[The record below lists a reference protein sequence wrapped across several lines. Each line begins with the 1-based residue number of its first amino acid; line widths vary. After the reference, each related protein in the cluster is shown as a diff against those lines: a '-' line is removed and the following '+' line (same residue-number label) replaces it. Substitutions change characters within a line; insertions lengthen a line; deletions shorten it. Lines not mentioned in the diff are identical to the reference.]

1 MTDVCACRQCA
12 IEWSGLA
19 SCLVQG
25 RRDDFKRMIWCFVI
39 WCWQAAVEGNFKIVE
54 LLLQEGVDKNVKNR
68 WGQTVLQ
75 EAMAAKQGPVVELLL
90 QWKIFINAEQAG
102 TALCTAAS
110 THDVDQLR
118 RLIDNKADINAG
130 DYDSRSALHIAAAD
144 GHAKVVEFLLEQK
157 ADPNKKDRWAC
168 TPLLEAVRCGRAGL
182 ASLIRSKGGAMPEE
196 VGAVQLCAAASK
208 GDLPSMRTLH
218 ECGIRSDAGDYDAR
232 CPLHL
237 AAAEARILAVSFLLG
252 VSSNPNCM
260 DRWGSTPLDD
270 AFRGGTLYHKY
281 CARLIYG
288 WGGHFGSLR
297 QSQRAKAFLEEVR
310 QISMEDV
317 RSLIRRLI
325 DAGYDK
331 RVPQALSEQQIRF
344 SYEASARHMGL
355 VRALQDSLGE
365 TAEAVRRHGS
375 ALSGMTDRILAA
387 LRPVCAGI
395 DAHPARRRKES
406 RFRALAGG
414 MRSPIVAG
422 GNLMAMSLEGE
433 LQTLMTQS
441 RSAHEASDREAA
453 AATTGGDDGSDGGD
467 DGAGLDSDEEAQ
479 LHAELDAWVQ
489 MQERMEAFG
498 GNQHRYLASVFLRV
512 GLAIN
517 SIEEMYRTLAAVF
530 HSSGRNL
537 TKGGGSSSADSNV
550 PTVGR
555 GALSTALEMLAVT
568 ASDCDLDEM
577 FEDALFLVPVSPTS
591 VTTVGNLAG
600 PDPDVATEG
609 ARVSFTAVVAASE
622 VFRQRIMS
630 LDTDEVFCDLCSAR
644 ALRSTPESR
653 LRALA
658 HGGRKRNVAKGEIF
672 GGSSASGERGGGGH
686 DTTTTAVAAAAAAAA
701 AGSGQRRRR
710 SWFVLLSG
718 AMVVDEDPQHL
729 EERLCTELG
738 PGDIFGGYE
747 ALTGAASP
755 FGVRVVR
762 GGLILELECEGLA
775 NLRVEDPALARAL
788 GVAMGEAPR
797 PRRVS
802 VDSGKD
808 LSPRE
813 MEVAPP
819 PLPTGGSSLNLGEMV
834 SEAGLSEIQLHALKQ
849 AFCVVENLWREIS
862 VGDNEV
868 RTTQL
873 LSIEAYVGEVGSE
886 LFRKLFAGHEL
897 PETLNKTN
905 YWDVWMSF
913 LTKEVR
919 ARYFCVF
926 SKKIVLVVSCWL

>member
-1 MTDVCACRQCA
+1 
-12 IEWSGLA
+12 
-19 SCLVQG
+19 
-25 RRDDFKRMIWCFVI
+25 
-39 WCWQAAVEGNFKIVE
+39 VEGNFKIVE
-54 LLLQEGVDKNVKNR
+54 LLLQEGVDKNVRNR

-102 TALCTAAS
+102 SALCTAAS
-110 THDVDQLR
+110 TQDVDQLR

-144 GHAKVVEFLLEQK
+144 GHGKVVEFLLEQK

-288 WGGHFGSLR
+288 WGGQFGALR
-297 QSQRAKAFLEEVR
+297 NSQRAIAFLDEVR
-310 QISMEDV
+310 EISMEDV

-331 RVPQALSEQQIRF
+331 RVPQSLSEQQIRF

-355 VRALQDSLGE
+355 VRSLQDCLSE
-365 TAEAVRRHGS
+365 ATAAVRRQGAQLS
-375 ALSGMTDRILAA
+375 AMTDHILAT

-406 RFRALAGG
+406 RFRALNMGA
-414 MRSPIVAG
+414 RSPVIGAVTSVTTAG
-422 GNLMAMSLEGE
+422 TLDGE
-433 LQTLMTQS
+433 LQLLLARGRTAHAAA
-441 RSAHEASDREAA
+441 SAESADIES
-453 AATTGGDDGSDGGD
+453 AATTVGGDDGSDGD
-467 DGAGLDSDEEAQ
+467 DAGGLDSDEEAQ

-517 SIEEMYRTLAAVF
+517 GIEEMFRTLVAVF
-530 HSSGRNL
+530 RTAGRNNAKPAL
-537 TKGGGSSSADSNV
+537 NAGEGSV

-555 GALSTALEMLAVT
+555 GALATALELLAVT
-568 ASDCDLDEM
+568 TSDCDIDEM
-577 FEDALFLVPVSPTS
+577 FEDALFLNPVSAAS
-591 VTTVGNLAG
+591 VTTIGNLAG
-600 PDPDVATEG
+600 PDADNPSEGGRVA
-609 ARVSFTAVVAASE
+609 FTAVVAASE

-630 LDTDEVFCDLCSAR
+630 LDTDEVFCDLSSSR
-644 ALRSTPESR
+644 AMRRVPESR
-653 LRALA
+653 LRSLA
-658 HGGRKRNVAKGEIF
+658 RHGRKRNVAKGEKF
-672 GGSSASGERGGGGH
+672 CGHSPDKGTASH
-686 DTTTTAVAAAAAAAA
+686 DVSTLSGIKAS
-701 AGSGQRRRR
+701 SGQLRREP
-710 SWFVLLSG
+710 WYVLLSG
-718 AMVVDEDPQHL
+718 AMIVEEDPKHL
-729 EERLCTELG
+729 EERRYNELG
-738 PGDIFGGYE
+738 PGDIFGGFE
-747 ALTGAASP
+747 TLSGNASP
-755 FGVRVVR
+755 FALRVTR
-762 GGLILELECEGLA
+762 GGLILELEWEGLKT
-775 NLRVEDPALARAL
+775 LRTEDPALAQEL
-788 GVAMGEAPR
+788 STAMGEAPR
-797 PRRVS
+797 SRHISTDTPKDQS
-802 VDSGKD
+802 VIEETD
-808 LSPRE
+808 L
-813 MEVAPP
+813 
-819 PLPTGGSSLNLGEMV
+819 TTNHHGGNSVHGVE
-834 SEAGLSEIQLHALKQ
+834 EGGIEGGLSEIRLHAIKQ
-849 AFCVVENLWREIS
+849 AFSVMENMWREIS
-862 VGDNEV
+862 VGDSEV
-868 RTTQL
+868 RTSQL

-897 PETLNKTN
+897 PETLNKTS
-905 YWDVWMSF
+905 YWDIWMSF

-919 ARYFCVF
+919 
-926 SKKIVLVVSCWL
+926 S